1 MDRFGDK
8 ICCNP
13 TVKLKKQESYPV
25 IDIDKITP
33 GYKAVR
39 SVASI
44 EYTGQ
49 GGAKFQDH
57 DVLFARITPCL
68 ENGKMAIAD
77 TEGQNGIGSTELF
90 VFRGIDGV
98 SDTDYVYYL
107 LCMKHIRQLA
117 ANSMTGASGRQ
128 RADLD
133 FIKRIQWDFPDI
145 EMQKKIA
152 SVLSAYDNLIE
163 VNNKRIKVLEQIAEN
178 LYKEWFVRFRFPG
191 HEKAD
196 FENGIP
202 KGWRR
207 GRISEFYTTSSGGT
221 PSRELDEY
229 YVDGTIPWIKT
240 GELQDCLLIDTEERI
255 TEVAVKKSSAKFFPK
270 DSVLMAMYGV
280 NIGMLAYSTMDATC
294 NQACCVFRDKGN
306 ISTKHYLFQC
316 LKSIRDYLLLISFG
330 AAQQNLSQDL
340 IKRVRI
346 VMLDEETVIRF
357 EQKIEPL
364 YNEIKYMQRALTEY
378 AAGDDGTEFP
388 AKDIDQLIVL
398 LNSAV
403 DEADDFLL
411 SLGIDIGAIVSE
423 ESTLDRLDLLRDAYN
438 RIISND
444 ENKDKFKVI
453 LNTLLEYYPK
463 RKSRRL

>member
-1 MDRFGDK
+1 MNMVEYSEYRLGLLCKRFSSGKGISADLINETGK
-8 ICCNP
+8 
-13 TVKLKKQESYPV
+13 YPV
-25 IDIDKITP
+25 IDGNGLR
-33 GYKAVR
+33 GYTDTYNFDGECAV
-39 SVASI
+39 I
-44 EYTGQ
+44 
-49 GGAKFQDH
+49 
-57 DVLFARITPCL
+57 
-68 ENGKMAIAD
+68 
-77 TEGQNGIGSTELF
+77 
-90 VFRGIDGV
+90 
-98 SDTDYVYYL
+98 
-107 LCMKHIRQLA
+107 
-117 ANSMTGASGRQ
+117 GRQ
-128 RADLD
+128 GAYCGNVQFFSGKGYMTEHAVVTQPNSANNAKYLTYKLSGLSLGRFSGQAAQPGLSVT
-133 FIKRIQWDFPDI
+133 KLARLRI
-145 EMQKKIA
+145 EMPPKWYQDRVAGI
-152 SVLSAYDNLIE
+152 LSAYDNLIE
-163 VNNKRIKVLEQIAEN
+163 VNNKRVKVLELMAEN

-346 VMLDEETVIRF
+346 VMPDEETVIRF

-364 YNEIKYMQRALTEY
+364 YNEIKHLLKANACLIRQR
-378 AAGDDGTEFP
+378 
-388 AKDIDQLIVL
+388 
-398 LNSAV
+398 
-403 DEADDFLL
+403 
-411 SLGIDIGAIVSE
+411 
-423 ESTLDRLDLLRDAYN
+423 DLL
-438 RIISND
+438 
-444 ENKDKFKVI
+444 
-453 LNTLLEYYPK
+453 LP
-463 RKSRRL
+463 RLMSGKIEV

>member
-1 MDRFGDK
+1 MNMVEYSEYRLGSLCNRFSSGKGIPADLINETGK
-8 ICCNP
+8 
-13 TVKLKKQESYPV
+13 YPV
-25 IDIDKITP
+25 IGGNGLR
-33 GYKAVR
+33 GYTDTYNFDGECAV
-39 SVASI
+39 I
-44 EYTGQ
+44 
-49 GGAKFQDH
+49 
-57 DVLFARITPCL
+57 
-68 ENGKMAIAD
+68 
-77 TEGQNGIGSTELF
+77 
-90 VFRGIDGV
+90 
-98 SDTDYVYYL
+98 
-107 LCMKHIRQLA
+107 
-117 ANSMTGASGRQ
+117 GRQ
-128 RADLD
+128 GAYCGNVQFFSGKGYMTEHAVVTQPNSANNAKYLTYKLNGLSLGRFSGQAAQPGLSVT
-133 FIKRIQWDFPDI
+133 KLARLRI
-145 EMQKKIA
+145 EMPPKWYQDKVAGI
-152 SVLSAYDNLIE
+152 LYAYDNLIE

-346 VMLDEETVIRF
+346 VMPDEETVIRF

-364 YNEIKYMQRALTEY
+364 YNEIKHLLKAN
-378 AAGDDGTEFP
+378 AC
-388 AKDIDQLIVL
+388 LI
-398 LNSAV
+398 
-403 DEADDFLL
+403 
-411 SLGIDIGAIVSE
+411 
-423 ESTLDRLDLLRDAYN
+423 RQCDLLLPRLM
-438 RIISND
+438 SG
-444 ENKDKFKVI
+444 K
-453 LNTLLEYYPK
+453 LEV
-463 RKSRRL
+463 

>member
-1 MDRFGDK
+1 MNMVEYSEYRLGLLCKRFSSGKGISADLINETGK
-8 ICCNP
+8 
-13 TVKLKKQESYPV
+13 YPV
-25 IDIDKITP
+25 IGGNGLR
-33 GYKAVR
+33 GYTDTYNFDGECAV
-39 SVASI
+39 I
-44 EYTGQ
+44 
-49 GGAKFQDH
+49 
-57 DVLFARITPCL
+57 
-68 ENGKMAIAD
+68 
-77 TEGQNGIGSTELF
+77 
-90 VFRGIDGV
+90 
-98 SDTDYVYYL
+98 
-107 LCMKHIRQLA
+107 
-117 ANSMTGASGRQ
+117 GRQ
-128 RADLD
+128 GAYCGNVQFFSGKGYMTEHAVVTQPNSANNAKYLTYKLSGLSLGRFSGQAAQPGLSVT
-133 FIKRIQWDFPDI
+133 KLARLRI
-145 EMQKKIA
+145 EMPPKWYQDRVAGI
-152 SVLSAYDNLIE
+152 LSAYDNLIE

-346 VMLDEETVIRF
+346 VMPDEETVIRF

-364 YNEIKYMQRALTEY
+364 YNEIKHLLKANACLIRQR
-378 AAGDDGTEFP
+378 
-388 AKDIDQLIVL
+388 
-398 LNSAV
+398 
-403 DEADDFLL
+403 
-411 SLGIDIGAIVSE
+411 
-423 ESTLDRLDLLRDAYN
+423 DLL
-438 RIISND
+438 
-444 ENKDKFKVI
+444 
-453 LNTLLEYYPK
+453 LP
-463 RKSRRL
+463 RLMSGKIEV

>member
-1 MDRFGDK
+1 MVEYSEYRLGLLCKRFSSGKGISADLINETGK
-8 ICCNP
+8 
-13 TVKLKKQESYPV
+13 YPV
-25 IDIDKITP
+25 IGGNGLR
-33 GYKAVR
+33 GYTDTYNFDGECAV
-39 SVASI
+39 I
-44 EYTGQ
+44 
-49 GGAKFQDH
+49 
-57 DVLFARITPCL
+57 
-68 ENGKMAIAD
+68 
-77 TEGQNGIGSTELF
+77 
-90 VFRGIDGV
+90 
-98 SDTDYVYYL
+98 
-107 LCMKHIRQLA
+107 
-117 ANSMTGASGRQ
+117 GRQ
-128 RADLD
+128 GAYCGNVQFFSGKGYMTEHAVVTQPNSANNAKYLTYKLSGLSLGRFSGQAAQPGLSVT
-133 FIKRIQWDFPDI
+133 KLARLRI
-145 EMQKKIA
+145 EMPPKWYQDRVAGI
-152 SVLSAYDNLIE
+152 LSAYDNLIE

-346 VMLDEETVIRF
+346 VMPDEETVICF

-364 YNEIKYMQRALTEY
+364 YNEIKHLLKANACLIRQR
-378 AAGDDGTEFP
+378 
-388 AKDIDQLIVL
+388 
-398 LNSAV
+398 
-403 DEADDFLL
+403 
-411 SLGIDIGAIVSE
+411 
-423 ESTLDRLDLLRDAYN
+423 DLLLPRLM
-438 RIISND
+438 SG
-444 ENKDKFKVI
+444 K
-453 LNTLLEYYPK
+453 LEV
-463 RKSRRL
+463 

>member
-1 MDRFGDK
+1 MVEYSEYRLGLLCKRFSSGKGISADLINEAGK
-8 ICCNP
+8 
-13 TVKLKKQESYPV
+13 YPV
-25 IDIDKITP
+25 IGGNGLR
-33 GYKAVR
+33 GYTDTYNFDGECAV
-39 SVASI
+39 I
-44 EYTGQ
+44 
-49 GGAKFQDH
+49 
-57 DVLFARITPCL
+57 
-68 ENGKMAIAD
+68 
-77 TEGQNGIGSTELF
+77 
-90 VFRGIDGV
+90 
-98 SDTDYVYYL
+98 
-107 LCMKHIRQLA
+107 
-117 ANSMTGASGRQ
+117 GRQ
-128 RADLD
+128 GAYCGNVQFFSGKGYMTEHAVVTQPNSANNAKYLTYKLSGLSLGRFSGQAAQPGLSVT
-133 FIKRIQWDFPDI
+133 KLARLRI
-145 EMQKKIA
+145 EMPPKWYQDRVAGI
-152 SVLSAYDNLIE
+152 LSAYDNLIE
-163 VNNKRIKVLEQIAEN
+163 VNNKRVKVLELMAEN

-207 GRISEFYTTSSGGT
+207 RRISEFYTTSSGGT

-346 VMLDEETVIRF
+346 VMPDEETVIRF

-364 YNEIKYMQRALTEY
+364 YNEIKHLLKANACLIRQR
-378 AAGDDGTEFP
+378 
-388 AKDIDQLIVL
+388 
-398 LNSAV
+398 
-403 DEADDFLL
+403 
-411 SLGIDIGAIVSE
+411 
-423 ESTLDRLDLLRDAYN
+423 DLL
-438 RIISND
+438 
-444 ENKDKFKVI
+444 
-453 LNTLLEYYPK
+453 LP
-463 RKSRRL
+463 RLMSGKIEV

>member
-1 MDRFGDK
+1 MNMVEYSEYRLGSLCNRFSSGKGIPADLINETGK
-8 ICCNP
+8 
-13 TVKLKKQESYPV
+13 YPV
-25 IDIDKITP
+25 IGGNGLR
-33 GYKAVR
+33 GYTDTYNFDGECAV
-39 SVASI
+39 I
-44 EYTGQ
+44 
-49 GGAKFQDH
+49 
-57 DVLFARITPCL
+57 
-68 ENGKMAIAD
+68 
-77 TEGQNGIGSTELF
+77 
-90 VFRGIDGV
+90 
-98 SDTDYVYYL
+98 
-107 LCMKHIRQLA
+107 
-117 ANSMTGASGRQ
+117 GRQ
-128 RADLD
+128 GAYCGNVQFFSGKGYMTEHAVVTQPNSANNAKYLTYKLNGLSLGRFSGQAAQPGLSVT
-133 FIKRIQWDFPDI
+133 KLARLRI
-145 EMQKKIA
+145 EMPPKWYQDKVAGI
-152 SVLSAYDNLIE
+152 LYAYDNLIE
-163 VNNKRIKVLEQIAEN
+163 VNNKQIKVLEQMAEN

-346 VMLDEETVIRF
+346 VMPDEETVIRF

-364 YNEIKYMQRALTEY
+364 YNEIKHLLKANACLIRQR
-378 AAGDDGTEFP
+378 
-388 AKDIDQLIVL
+388 
-398 LNSAV
+398 
-403 DEADDFLL
+403 
-411 SLGIDIGAIVSE
+411 
-423 ESTLDRLDLLRDAYN
+423 DLLLPRLM
-438 RIISND
+438 SG
-444 ENKDKFKVI
+444 K
-453 LNTLLEYYPK
+453 LEV
-463 RKSRRL
+463 

>member
-1 MDRFGDK
+1 MNMVEYSEYRLGLLCKRFSSGKGIPADLINETGK
-8 ICCNP
+8 
-13 TVKLKKQESYPV
+13 YPV
-25 IDIDKITP
+25 IGGNGLR
-33 GYKAVR
+33 GYTDTYNFDGECAV
-39 SVASI
+39 I
-44 EYTGQ
+44 
-49 GGAKFQDH
+49 
-57 DVLFARITPCL
+57 
-68 ENGKMAIAD
+68 
-77 TEGQNGIGSTELF
+77 
-90 VFRGIDGV
+90 
-98 SDTDYVYYL
+98 
-107 LCMKHIRQLA
+107 
-117 ANSMTGASGRQ
+117 GRQ
-128 RADLD
+128 GAYCGNVQFFSGKGYMTEHAVVTQPNSANNAKYLTYKLSGLSLGRFSGQAAQPGLSVT
-133 FIKRIQWDFPDI
+133 KLARLRI
-145 EMQKKIA
+145 EMPPKWYQDRVAGI
-152 SVLSAYDNLIE
+152 LSAYDNLIE

-178 LYKEWFVRFRFPG
+178 LYKEWFVRFRFHG

-346 VMLDEETVIRF
+346 VMPDEETVIRF

-364 YNEIKYMQRALTEY
+364 YNEIKHLLKANACLIRQR
-378 AAGDDGTEFP
+378 
-388 AKDIDQLIVL
+388 
-398 LNSAV
+398 
-403 DEADDFLL
+403 
-411 SLGIDIGAIVSE
+411 
-423 ESTLDRLDLLRDAYN
+423 DLLLPRLM
-438 RIISND
+438 SG
-444 ENKDKFKVI
+444 K
-453 LNTLLEYYPK
+453 LEV
-463 RKSRRL
+463 

>member
-1 MDRFGDK
+1 MVEYSEYRLGLLCKRFSSGKGISADLINEAGK
-8 ICCNP
+8 
-13 TVKLKKQESYPV
+13 YPV
-25 IDIDKITP
+25 IGGNGLR
-33 GYKAVR
+33 GYTDTYNFDGECAV
-39 SVASI
+39 I
-44 EYTGQ
+44 
-49 GGAKFQDH
+49 
-57 DVLFARITPCL
+57 
-68 ENGKMAIAD
+68 
-77 TEGQNGIGSTELF
+77 
-90 VFRGIDGV
+90 
-98 SDTDYVYYL
+98 
-107 LCMKHIRQLA
+107 
-117 ANSMTGASGRQ
+117 GRQ
-128 RADLD
+128 GAYCGNVQFFSGKGYMTEHAVVTQPNSANNAKYLTYKLSGLSLGRFSGQAAQPGLSVT
-133 FIKRIQWDFPDI
+133 KLARLRI
-145 EMQKKIA
+145 EMPPKWYQDRVAGI
-152 SVLSAYDNLIE
+152 LSAYDNLIE
-163 VNNKRIKVLEQIAEN
+163 VNNKRVKVLELMAEN

-346 VMLDEETVIRF
+346 VMPDEETVIRF

-364 YNEIKYMQRALTEY
+364 YNEIKHLLKANACLIRQR
-378 AAGDDGTEFP
+378 
-388 AKDIDQLIVL
+388 
-398 LNSAV
+398 
-403 DEADDFLL
+403 
-411 SLGIDIGAIVSE
+411 
-423 ESTLDRLDLLRDAYN
+423 DLL
-438 RIISND
+438 
-444 ENKDKFKVI
+444 
-453 LNTLLEYYPK
+453 LP
-463 RKSRRL
+463 RLMSGKIEV